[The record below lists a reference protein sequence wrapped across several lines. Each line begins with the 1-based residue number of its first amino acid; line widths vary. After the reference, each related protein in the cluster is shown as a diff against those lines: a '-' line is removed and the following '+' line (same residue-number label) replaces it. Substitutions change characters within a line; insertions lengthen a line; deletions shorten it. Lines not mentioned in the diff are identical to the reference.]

1 MGVVLTEETMALIAR
16 FEQLTG
22 ASSRDVV
29 KDDAN
34 DRYIFIVNPGEMGR
48 AIGKNGANIKKTS
61 DVLGRRC
68 EAVEYADDPAQ
79 FLRNCLLPANAA
91 EVQFSDYDG
100 GVIAHMMVHA
110 DERGIAI
117 GKAGKNLAKTKLLA
131 LRLHDIADVY
141 LE

>member
-1 MGVVLTEETMALIAR
+1 MGVILTEETMALIAR

-22 ASSRDVV
+22 ASSRDVL
-29 KDDAN
+29 KDDDN
-34 DRYIFIVNPGEMGR
+34 ERYIFIVNPGEMGR
-48 AIGKNGANIKKTS
+48 AIGKSGANIKKTS

-79 FLRNCLLPANAA
+79 FLRNCLLPAQVA

-100 GVIAHMMVHA
+100 GVIAHVMVHA

-117 GKAGKNLAKTKLLA
+117 GKAGKNIVKTKKLA
-131 LRLHDIADVY
+131 QRLHDISDVF

>member
-1 MGVVLTEETMALIAR
+1 MGVVLTEETMGLIAR

-29 KDDAN
+29 KDDDN
-34 DRYIFIVNPGEMGR
+34 ERYIFIVNPGEMGH
-48 AIGKNGANIKKTS
+48 AIGKKGVNIKKAS
-61 DVLGRRC
+61 DSLGRRC

-79 FLRNCLLPANAA
+79 FLRNCFLPANVS

-100 GVIAHMMVHA
+100 GVIAHVMVHA
-110 DERGIAI
+110 EERGIAI
-117 GKAGKNLAKTKLLA
+117 GKGGKNISKTKQLA
-131 LRLHDIADVY
+131 LRLHNIQEVY